1 MLAMDENPSF
11 LCPIIKQTVPPFY
24 QIEDFSK
31 AFCGVTNTSY
41 EPVALAAIL
50 SISETYYDDTS
61 AKKKES
67 DVTKNEESDVTKN
80 VMNISMP
87 MQKNRHGLLCLST
100 SEMDRLRSLY
110 GSRNNDKSGIKPS
123 TSSDEEEEVAD
134 NKANSNESL
143 VNLNIEL
150 KNISNTLSCAL

>member
-50 SISETYYDDTS
+50 SISETYYHDPS
-61 AKKKES
+61 A
-67 DVTKNEESDVTKN
+67 KNEESDVTN
-80 VMNISMP
+80 HVMNISMP

-123 TSSDEEEEVAD
+123 TSGDEEEEVAD

-150 KNISNTLSCAL
+150 KNISNTLSCGL